1 MSGGEQKHR
10 EPLQFK
16 NLADLKRHIAVG
28 TELVAT
34 FHSKHPD
41 LVGLTRVVTEVLT
54 NGFYSKIKDQ
64 PDHRWSTCSY
74 GRGFRTFFEKASAYR
89 FQGPTVQV
97 LDTRANDGSILFE
110 MQVFPIEP
118 QMNEQNNTTDKEEP
132 DMNEWDRLRRQA
144 ERYKQDYPKGTRVLL
159 LSMGNDP
166 RPVEDNTRG
175 TVMAVDD
182 IGTVHCKFDN
192 GRQLGLIPGEDSFR
206 KLSQEELQTEQAAE
220 RLKDYREKTA
230 KLSQVHDLESLYTSP
245 DFQCDQTGGYPTS
258 LVVNWAANK
267 AWLELN
273 DSLAQEGE
281 DLTPYE
287 QLCADWGIRDCWD
300 VEDYNAMVMSLGEDA
315 MDNATIYEDQEEG
328 MVME

>member
-1 MSGGEQKHR
+1 MSGGGQKKRQPFHFKHR
-10 EPLQFK
+10 SDMMRNIK
-16 NLADLKRHIAVG
+16 VG
-28 TELVAT
+28 TEIVAT
-34 FHSKHPD
+34 AHAYHPD
-41 LVGLTRVVTEVLT
+41 LIGLTRVVTKVQT
-54 NGFYSKIKDQ
+54 DGFYSKVKGQ
-64 PDHRWSTCSY
+64 PEHKWSTCNH
-74 GRGFRTFFEKASAYR
+74 GKGFFTPYSKASFYR
-89 FQGPTVQV
+89 FNGGTVQV
-97 LDTRANDGSILFE
+97 LNPRLKDGSVLYE
-110 MQVFPIEP
+110 MEVYP
-118 QMNEQNNTTDKEEP
+118 QEAQTKTINRQEAKQ
-132 DMNEWDRLRRQA
+132 MNEWDRLRRQA

-206 KLSQEELQTEQAAE
+206 KLTREELQTEQAAE

-230 KLSQVHDLESLYTSP
+230 TLSQVHDLESLYTSP

-315 MDNATIYEDQEEG
+315 MDNATIYEDQDEG

>member
-1 MSGGEQKHR
+1 MNGSGQRKRQPFHFKHR
-10 EPLQFK
+10 SDMMR
-16 NLADLKRHIAVG
+16 NITVG
-28 TELVAT
+28 TEIVAT
-34 FHSKHPD
+34 AHAYHPD
-41 LVGLTRVVTEVLT
+41 LIGLTRVVTKVQT
-54 NGFYSKIKDQ
+54 DGFYSKIKGQ
-64 PDHRWSTCSY
+64 PEHKWSTCNH
-74 GRGFRTFFEKASAYR
+74 GKGFFTPYSKASFYR
-89 FQGPTVQV
+89 FNGGTVQV
-97 LDTRANDGSILFE
+97 LNARLKDGSVLYE
-110 MQVFPIEP
+110 MEVYP
-118 QMNEQNNTTDKEEP
+118 QEAQTKTINRKEAKQ
-132 DMNEWDRLRRQA
+132 MNEWDRLRRQA
-144 ERYKQDYPKGTRVLL
+144 ERYKQDYPKGSRVLL

-192 GRQLGLIPGEDSFR
+192 GRQLGLVPGEDSFR
-206 KLSQEELQTEQAAE
+206 KLTQEELQTEQAAE

-258 LVVNWAANK
+258 LVVNWAENK
-267 AWLELN
+267 AWLDLN

-315 MDNATIYEDQEEG
+315 MDNATIYPDEDEG

>member
-1 MSGGEQKHR
+1 
-10 EPLQFK
+10 
-16 NLADLKRHIAVG
+16 
-28 TELVAT
+28 
-34 FHSKHPD
+34 
-41 LVGLTRVVTEVLT
+41 
-54 NGFYSKIKDQ
+54 
-64 PDHRWSTCSY
+64 
-74 GRGFRTFFEKASAYR
+74 
-89 FQGPTVQV
+89 
-97 LDTRANDGSILFE
+97 
-110 MQVFPIEP
+110 
-118 QMNEQNNTTDKEEP
+118 
-132 DMNEWDRLRRQA
+132 MNEWDRLHRQA
-144 ERYKQDYPKGTRVLL
+144 ERYKQDYPNGTRVLL

-206 KLSQEELQTEQAAE
+206 RLTQEELQTEQAAE

-230 KLSQVHDLESLYTSP
+230 RLSQVSDPDSLYVSP

-258 LVVNWAANK
+258 LMANWAENK

-273 DSLAQEGE
+273 DTLAQEGD

-315 MDNATIYEDQEEG
+315 MDNATIYPDEDEG

>member
-1 MSGGEQKHR
+1 MSGSSQKKRQPFRFKHR
-10 EPLQFK
+10 
-16 NLADLKRHIAVG
+16 ADMMRNITVG
-28 TELVAT
+28 TEIIAT
-34 FHSKHPD
+34 AHAYHPD
-41 LVGLTRVVTEVLT
+41 LIILTRVVTKVQT
-54 NGFYSKIKDQ
+54 DGFYSKIKGQ
-64 PDHRWSTCSY
+64 PEHKWSTCN
-74 GRGFRTFFEKASAYR
+74 RGKGFFTPYSKASFYR
-89 FQGPTVQV
+89 FNGGTVQV
-97 LDTRANDGSILFE
+97 LNPRLKDGSVLYE
-110 MQVFPIEP
+110 MEVYP
-118 QMNEQNNTTDKEEP
+118 QEAQTKTINRQEAKQ
-132 DMNEWDRLRRQA
+132 MNEWDRLRRQA

-206 KLSQEELQTEQAAE
+206 KLTQEELQSEQAAE
-220 RLKDYREKTA
+220 RLRDYREKTA
-230 KLSQVHDLESLYTSP
+230 KLSQVHDLESRYTSP

-315 MDNATIYEDQEEG
+315 MDNATIYEDQDEG

>member
-1 MSGGEQKHR
+1 
-10 EPLQFK
+10 
-16 NLADLKRHIAVG
+16 
-28 TELVAT
+28 
-34 FHSKHPD
+34 
-41 LVGLTRVVTEVLT
+41 
-54 NGFYSKIKDQ
+54 
-64 PDHRWSTCSY
+64 
-74 GRGFRTFFEKASAYR
+74 
-89 FQGPTVQV
+89 
-97 LDTRANDGSILFE
+97 
-110 MQVFPIEP
+110 
-118 QMNEQNNTTDKEEP
+118 
-132 DMNEWDRLRRQA
+132 MNEWDRLRRQT

-206 KLSQEELQTEQAAE
+206 KLTQEELQTEQAAE
-220 RLKDYREKTA
+220 RLRDYREKTA

-315 MDNATIYEDQEEG
+315 MDNATIYEDQDEG